1 MGFAFENFKQVLK
14 ISRRGRIIDAERF
27 GGSENME
34 EKKQYRN
41 AIRSKQMI
49 RQAYMDLLREK
60 PYEKITA
67 TDIIQRADINR
78 STFYAHYPD
87 ARGILDEIVAEIT
100 QMFQTVLSA
109 MDFGDF
115 FRDPRPIM
123 QQVIAFLQR
132 NMDLYQMLLRSSM
145 ALEQA
150 EQLKK
155 VLIQQAMES
164 PNLPVADRNSP
175 QTQIRVRILL
185 SGLVDG
191 CRQWLEGAFN
201 CTLEEA
207 ADEVASIVRIMGMEL
222 QIKE

>member
-1 MGFAFENFKQVLK
+1 
-14 ISRRGRIIDAERF
+14 
-27 GGSENME
+27 ME

-49 RQAYMDLLREK
+49 RQAYMDLLQEK

-87 ARGILDEIVAEIT
+87 ARGILDEIMGEIT
-100 QMFQTVLSA
+100 QMFETVLRTI
-109 MDFGDF
+109 DFGSF
-115 FRDPRPIM
+115 FEDPTPILEM
-123 QQVIAFLQR
+123 LIEFLRR
-132 NMDLYQMLLRSSM
+132 NLGLYQMLLRSSM

-155 VLIQQAMES
+155 VLIQQALES
-164 PNLPVADRNSP
+164 PNLPIKDRNSVANV
-175 QTQIRVRILL
+175 IRVRMLL
-185 SGLVDG
+185 SGLVDT
-191 CRQWLEGAFN
+191 CRQWLEGEFD
-201 CTLEEA
+201 CSLEEA
-207 ADEVASIVRIMGMEL
+207 AKEVAAMVRVMGMEM